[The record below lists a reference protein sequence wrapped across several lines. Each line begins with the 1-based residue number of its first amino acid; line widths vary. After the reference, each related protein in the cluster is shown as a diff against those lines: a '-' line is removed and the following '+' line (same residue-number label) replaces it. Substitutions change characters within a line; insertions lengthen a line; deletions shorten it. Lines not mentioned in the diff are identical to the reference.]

1 MYIGHEFRIQ
11 NNFNGF
17 SLIDVH
23 QNATL
28 SDSFE
33 GKRSRVIG
41 NRCNM
46 WVKRAVLSLFC
57 YVSDTSV
64 RK

>member
-1 MYIGHEFRIQ
+1 MKIQ

-33 GKRSRVIG
+33 GRKSHVIG
-41 NRCNM
+41 NRCNNIHT
-46 WVKRAVLSLFC
+46 KLSNELLFISC
-57 YVSDTSV
+57 PSA
-64 RK
+64 

>member
-1 MYIGHEFRIQ
+1 MKIQ

-23 QNATL
+23 QKANL

-33 GKRSRVIG
+33 GRRSRVIG
-41 NRCNM
+41 NCCKPFNFRISNTFLPS
-46 WVKRAVLSLFC
+46 KK
-57 YVSDTSV
+57 VS
-64 RK
+64 